1 MCGGF
6 TCSKNALTALNV
18 LYIAVGFILILA
30 AVYGRASAQVTN
42 LPIVSGILGCG
53 VFLILVSILG
63 LFGAVKHNQVMLFF
77 YMIILFLIF
86 LVQFSVACA
95 CLAVDKQEQEQLAE
109 EGWRTVSPDLK
120 KEVQKDFNCCGFDDK
135 IHNATDPMGHPE
147 CEHVSACCSLSDC
160 RCLPCMKQLQSAID
174 YGFKLCG
181 GVGLFFSFT
190 EFVGVWLTIRY
201 RNQKDPRANPSAFL

>member
-77 YMIILFLIF
+77 
-86 LVQFSVACA
+86 
-95 CLAVDKQEQEQLAE
+95 
-109 EGWRTVSPDLK
+109 VSFML
-120 KEVQKDFNCCGFDDK
+120 EICIC
-135 IHNATDPMGHPE
+135 
-147 CEHVSACCSLSDC
+147 
-160 RCLPCMKQLQSAID
+160 
-174 YGFKLCG
+174 
-181 GVGLFFSFT
+181 
-190 EFVGVWLTIRY
+190 Y
-201 RNQKDPRANPSAFL
+201 RFEKVYCICDM